1 MRAMMKFSSATA
13 VGALALLLANPV
25 GAQGHAR
32 EGAQV
37 IADRDA
43 MQDSDLWLY
52 NDVDAG
58 FARAR
63 ESGKPLLVVF
73 R

>member
-1 MRAMMKFSSATA
+1 MLAMKSMPLL
-13 VGALALLLANPV
+13 GAACAALFVASLA
-25 GAQGHAR
+25 GQGHAR

-43 MQDSDLWLY
+43 MRESDLWLY

-58 FARAR
+58 FLRAR
-63 ESGKPLLVVF
+63 ESRKPLLVVF